1 MNTVQPRQLVDTI
14 AKQFFV
20 PRGAAL
26 ECRVAL
32 QVMTLP
38 DQLFQQ
44 LFVQLALELN
54 ASPAELTKTFF
65 DRVVMHH
72 LQTAQCPS
80 SVTLKLE
87 PKEPRFK
94 QTTAR
99 AQSAASLDFQRRFA
113 AALLDALSSC
123 AGEALSF
130 PDNAQL
136 CKAVSQHFLQHGQ
149 AEFWKRVGKHISEK
163 NGQQLRD
170 YFQKSF
176 LRCMYLECI
185 SGQDKLLLCRLI
197 EQMEGQKPSAI
208 ADRFLEA
215 VGADKYFKRNVIM
228 YVVNRKQK

>member
-1 MNTVQPRQLVDTI
+1 MNTILPSQLVDTI
-14 AKQFFV
+14 VKQFYV

-54 ASPAELTKTFF
+54 ASPSELTKTFF
-65 DRVVMHH
+65 DCIVMKH
-72 LQTAQCPS
+72 LQTSKCPS
-80 SVTLKLE
+80 NVTLKLE

-94 QTTAR
+94 QAAAR
-99 AQSAASLDFQRRFA
+99 AQSAASLDFQHRFA
-113 AALLDALSSC
+113 AALVDALSSC
-123 AGEALSF
+123 TGEARSF
-130 PDNAQL
+130 QDNAQL

-149 AEFWKRVGKHISEK
+149 AEFWKRVGKQISEK
-163 NGQQLRD
+163 NCQQLRD

-176 LRCMYLECI
+176 LRCMYPECI

-215 VGADKYFKRNVIM
+215 VGAEKYFKRNIIM